1 MKINLPLQ
9 NFAFFKTISGFIF
22 LVGMLIFPVA
32 TFVSLAVLV
41 MGKAHSLGAWLAM
54 WRANKL
60 NWKFLSY
67 ILLVIFFVP
76 LVSFK
81 YLTFDLLVFL
91 ASLLFLFHF
100 LFDEFDFQRERRN
113 LLTVFFSLNPAVIIG
128 FFLISDFLNIVVP
141 FSFFLVIFLTLSAV
155 ELILLKEINWFF
167 INTKVISLFALFSI
181 FIGKSVVFIF
191 SILLIF
197 HYLYWFI
204 YPVYTLHKYKRSER
218 DGLIMILLLVV
229 ASSVFIYSTKI
240 WGEPSELN
248 EMVFRGFYIAS
259 IVHIFTTAPFAYY
272 FGFPRPKKYDLE

>member
-1 MKINLPLQ
+1 M
-9 NFAFFKTISGFIF
+9 
-22 LVGMLIFPVA
+22 FPVF

-60 NWKFLSY
+60 NWKFLAY

-76 LVSFK
+76 LISFK
-81 YLTFDLLVFL
+81 YFSFDALVCF

-100 LFDEFDFQRERRN
+100 LYDEFDFQGERRGVR
-113 LLTVFFSLNPAVIIG
+113 TIFFSASPAVIITLFVMSSFYHIVIPFL
-128 FFLISDFLNIVVP
+128 FFVTI
-141 FSFFLVIFLTLSAV
+141 FLVLFVV
-155 ELILLKEINWFF
+155 ECLLLRELNWFF
-167 INTKVISLFALFSI
+167 VQTKIISIFALVSI
-181 FIGKSVVFIF
+181 YHEKSVAFVF

-204 YPVYTLHKYKRSER
+204 YPVYNLHKYKRSER

-240 WGEPSELN
+240 WGEPSDLN